1 MPEFRASFLA
11 GNANK
16 GESPLLLLRRHSENN
31 GRSSLSR

>member
-1 MPEFRASFLA
+1 MPEFRASSPA

-16 GESPLLLLRRHSENN
+16 GESPIPLLLRHSENN